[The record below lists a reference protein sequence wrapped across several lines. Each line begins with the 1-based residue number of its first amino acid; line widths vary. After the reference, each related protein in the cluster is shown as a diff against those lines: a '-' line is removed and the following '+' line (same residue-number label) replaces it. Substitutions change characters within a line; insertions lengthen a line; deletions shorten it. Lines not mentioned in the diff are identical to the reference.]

1 MTLTYLKSDTY
12 SDSNDDLQN
21 LYSWVRFPPA
31 HPLRTDWSTGS
42 RQPRLRESPVPRLGS
57 SGAEIGFP
65 NIDFELTCHHA
76 PECMGVAV
84 TCTPIHRR
92 TNPVAIPRIR

>member
-1 MTLTYLKSDTY
+1 MVEC
-12 SDSNDDLQN
+12 DLAKGDVSGSSSVSRSR
-21 LYSWVRFPPA
+21 LP
-31 HPLRTDWSTGS
+31 DWSTGS
-42 RQPRLRESPVPRLGS
+42 RQPRLRESPVPLLES

-76 PECMGVAV
+76 SECMGVAV